1 MTMRHRYQRNR
12 DVFDTGPLGAQQ
24 ADDFNDIGLSHKK
37 LAKKIK
43 KKGGGYLDSASSA
56 ASSAATYVSDAASS
70 AATYV
75 SDAATSA
82 EQAASSAAT
91 YVSGEV
97 SDVINTITDKTTEKS
112 ETYSPQIP
120 TVDYEAGEYFLPS
133 VGQATAA
140 GQAIPTNKQYS
151 YWDGNLSTHDWRTH
165 GHSTPKAS
173 GVGDGGYYPRP
184 IVDSFGGYAMS
195 LSHYI
200 ASYSDGVFLGFRVL
214 SASELAGG
222 IPAGIPMATVM
233 QMFTKCAKVR
243 ERKVIGGLLDIDND
257 FSNNGRNFI
266 LDTEVKPIWRK
277 ALDMPMNPKSF
288 FFVEEALA
296 TGNKINVP
304 DGGYDKQI
312 VVQGT
317 HGFDKGDFESVYSKG
332 HNKIPTVFTKSSF
345 PDGKPRAKTLDREFR
360 QALKVG
366 NFESIIAPEKSKV
379 NYAVKMEW
387 LGEDGAFSSF
397 SAHPPSMPDCDPEQG
412 KTMVVYRFPRQ
423 LDEMLDKELLAYYAR
438 NQMPD
443 YSITNTGECYPMP
456 NISKASNPLTTGDGK
471 ILRNKDKYGLIGR
484 LAPTSSD
491 ELDSEMYEAEYGG
504 KTYAGRRKINLV
516 PMISPNLPP
525 GNRHRPYL
533 ISQSQS
539 WFDQIVNN
547 PLVAGVF
554 SNDPDLFKATDWF
567 CFDTTTRTGMTGAA
581 ISVTDPYKKAYLGSG
596 RLTNAYF
603 PKGNLDVG
611 STAFA
616 IGHCMLTYDMASPSV
631 DAKLGENEPVIN
643 LPHAS
648 ERIIITTETKRMDSA
663 TMRKDFNLVSFEL
676 NPHGRPN
683 DGSAAGNYTSDYLP
697 PIKTITTDDLV
708 NIEKGLIQE
717 PVGMEAIREA
727 WRKTMG
733 NELSVA
739 TFAALPNVGAN
750 DNPGT
755 YGVRDPNDPLRYT
768 INTDYGTFSYPF
780 TIAIFSVPQ
789 HHMGPVLKYSTEV
802 DANGNYKPVGPTAAK
817 PGYIGTRDIKLV
829 YQTPFG
835 EVNSSVISLDKQI
848 QRQLDTVELDEYGNP
863 VVTDG
868 TTDVS
873 NEGGLFEQQTEE
885 GGIDEGRYTEDEQ
898 EIFTERTFKNWMY
911 NELMNK
917 YGNVRYTD
925 TTPKAYLK
933 WWNKDYVTGK
943 MLLEAGYPIP
953 GVDYEAYR
961 QEAAKLGIPMVTQ
974 QTDAESQDAQT
985 ANISLPSSGLAGF
998 RGFTDASGFTITDVT
1013 AKWGAIGSASPRYT
1027 GDIGMSMVPYA
1038 ADVAGEEMG
1047 YMAMSNLDGVDNLGN
1062 SLLDKAVGTDAITE
1076 GVGEGAKYLGI
1087 LGGSGLAIA
1096 GIGLAGS
1103 ALMFASISSVQA
1115 IKIRKATEI
1124 GLKKATDSIP
1134 SKS

>member
-1 MTMRHRYQRNR
+1 MRQRHQRTR
-12 DVFDTGPLGAQQ
+12 DVFDTGPFGAYR
-24 ADDFNDIGLSHKK
+24 DFGAEQDKPSDNSSTTNPVAGMVSYNGFYYTYAVSTWSVYDSEGTL
-37 LAKKIK
+37 LET
-43 KKGGGYLDSASSA
+43 GGGPNTTRNRQKAMQWIDSGEAP
-56 ASSAATYVSDAASS
+56 TYPNKEFNEIEN
-70 AATYV
+70 Y
-75 SDAATSA
+75 
-82 EQAASSAAT
+82 EQAMQ
-91 YVSGEV
+91 
-97 SDVINTITDKTTEKS
+97 EKADA
-112 ETYSPQIP
+112 YNPQIP
-120 TVDYEAGEYFLPS
+120 NVDYEGGEYFLPN
-133 VGQATAA
+133 VGQAIAA
-140 GQAIPTNKQYS
+140 GQPVATNSARK
-151 YWDGNLSTHDWRTH
+151 YWDGNLSTHNWETH
-165 GHSTPKAS
+165 GFSTPQAS
-173 GVGDGGYYPRP
+173 GVKDGGIYPRP

-200 ASYSDGVFLGFRVL
+200 ASYNAEGAFLGFRVL
-214 SASELAGG
+214 TASELAGG
-222 IPAGIPMATVM
+222 IPAGIPMATVI

-243 ERKVIGGLLDIDND
+243 ERKLLGGLGIEND
-257 FSNNGRNFI
+257 FANNGRNFV
-266 LDTEVKPIWRK
+266 LDTEVEPIWRK

-304 DGGYDKQI
+304 DGGYDNQI

-317 HGFDKGDFESVYSKG
+317 HLFDKGDFESTYTKG
-332 HNKIPTVFTKSSF
+332 YKDVPSVFSTTSF
-345 PDGKPRAKTLDREFR
+345 PDRKPRAKTLDREFR

-387 LGEDGAFSSF
+387 LGEDGQFSSF
-397 SAHPPSMPDCDPEQG
+397 STHPPSMPDCDPDQG

-423 LDEMLDKELLAYYAR
+423 LDEELDKELLAYYAE
-438 NQMPD
+438 NNMPD

-456 NISKASNPLTTGDGK
+456 NISKANNPLTTGDGK
-471 ILRNKDKYGLIGR
+471 ILKNKDKYGLIGR

-525 GNRHRPYL
+525 SNRHRPYL

-539 WFDQIVNN
+539 WFDQILNN

-554 SNDPDLFKATDWF
+554 SNDPDLFKAADWF

-581 ISVTDPYKKAYLGSG
+581 VSVTDPYKKAYLGSG

-648 ERIIITTETKRMDSA
+648 ERIIITTETKKMDSA
-663 TMRKDFNLVSFEL
+663 SMPFRSFEL
-676 NPHGRPN
+676 NPEGRPN

-697 PIKTITTDDLV
+697 PLRTITTDDLV

-717 PVGMEAIREA
+717 PVGMEAIRDA

-755 YGVRDPNDPLRYT
+755 DGKRDPNNPLRYT

-802 DANGNYKPVGPTAAK
+802 DVNDNYKPVGPTADK
-817 PGYIGTRDIKLV
+817 PGYIGTRDIRLV

-848 QRQLDTVELDEYGNP
+848 QRQLDTVQLDEYGNP

-873 NEGGLFEQQTEE
+873 NEGGLFDQQTQE
-885 GGIDEGRYTEDEQ
+885 GGIDEGQYTEDEQ

-925 TTPKAYLK
+925 TTPKAYFK

-961 QEAAKLGIPMVTQ
+961 QEAARQGITMVTQ

-985 ANISLPSSGLAGF
+985 ANTMLGLGAF
-998 RGFTDASGFTITDVT
+998 SDASGFTITDVT

-1027 GDIGMSMVPYA
+1027 GDVGMSMVPYD
-1038 ADVAGEEMG
+1038 ADVVGEERG
-1047 YMAMSNLDGVDNLGN
+1047 YMAMTNLDGVDNLGN

-1076 GVGEGAKYLGI
+1076 GVGKGAKYLGI

-1103 ALMFASISSVQA
+1103 AIMFASISSVQA

-1124 GLKKATDSIP
+1124 GLKKATDLIP

>member
-12 DVFDTGPLGAQQ
+12 DVFDTGPFGGYRSLGNGDDENGGGTQQ
-24 ADDFNDIGLSHKK
+24 ADTSTVDATIWSYSNKLITYTEAYNILMRDFSMSDNDIWDML
-37 LAKKIK
+37 
-43 KKGGGYLDSASSA
+43 GG
-56 ASSAATYVSDAASS
+56 DADTGGTETQQS
-70 AATYV
+70 V
-75 SDAATSA
+75 DAY
-82 EQAASSAAT
+82 EQAMQ
-91 YVSGEV
+91 
-97 SDVINTITDKTTEKS
+97 EKADA
-112 ETYSPQIP
+112 YNPQIP
-120 TVDYEAGEYFLPS
+120 NVDYEAGEYFLPN
-133 VGQATAA
+133 VGQAMAA
-140 GQAIPTNKQYS
+140 GQPVPTNRSRQ
-151 YWDGNLSTHDWRTH
+151 YWDGNLSTHDWNTH
-165 GHSTPKAS
+165 GFSTPQADGVEDRDAS
-173 GVGDGGYYPRP
+173 GKAGIYPRP
-184 IVDSFGGYAMS
+184 MVDAYGGYAMS

-200 ASYSDGVFLGFRVL
+200 ASYNSEGVFLGFRVL
-214 SASELAGG
+214 TASELDGG
-222 IPAGIPMATVM
+222 IPAGIPMATVV
-233 QMFTKCAKVR
+233 QMFTKCPRVR
-243 ERKVIGGLLDIDND
+243 KSLSSWELIGWDND
-257 FSNNGRNFI
+257 FTDNGFNFV
-266 LDTEVKPIWRK
+266 LDTEEKPIWRK
-277 ALDMPMNPKSF
+277 AIDMPMQPKSF

-296 TGNKINVP
+296 TGNKISLE
-304 DGGYDKQI
+304 DGGIDKVI
-312 VVQGT
+312 VSQKSHNFSVA
-317 HGFDKGDFESVYSKG
+317 DFEKVNKKG
-332 HNKIPTVFTKSSF
+332 YKNVPTVFTTTSF

-360 QALKVG
+360 EALKIG
-366 NFESIIAPEKSKV
+366 SFETIIATEKSKV

-387 LGEDGAFSSF
+387 LGEDGQFGSF
-397 SAHPPSMPDCDPEQG
+397 STHPPSMPDCDPDQG

-423 LDEMLDKELLAYYAR
+423 LDEELDKELLAYYAE
-438 NQMPD
+438 NNMPD

-456 NISKASNPLTTGDGK
+456 NISKANNPLTTGDGK
-471 ILRNKDKYGLIGR
+471 ILKNKDKYGLIGR

-539 WFDQIVNN
+539 FFDQLLNN
-547 PLVAGVF
+547 PLFGGVLF
-554 SNDPDLFKATDWF
+554 AQDSDLFKATDWF
-567 CFDTTTRTGMTGAA
+567 CFDTTTRTGLTGAA
-581 ISVTDPYKKAYLGSG
+581 VSVTDPYKKAYLGSG

-648 ERIIITTETKRMDSA
+648 ERIIITTETGNMDSA
-663 TMRKDFNLVSFEL
+663 SMPFRSFEQ

-708 NIEKGLIQE
+708 NIEKGVIQE
-717 PVGMEAIREA
+717 PVGMEAIRDA

-750 DNPGT
+750 DKPGT
-755 YGVRDPNDPLRYT
+755 YGVRDPNNPLRY
-768 INTDYGTFSYPF
+768 IISTDYGTFSYPF

-802 DANGNYKPVGPTAAK
+802 DANGNYKPVGPTTAK
-817 PGYIGTRDIKLV
+817 PGYIGTRDIRLV

-848 QRQLDTVELDEYGNP
+848 QRQLDTVQLDEYGNP
-863 VVTDG
+863 IVTDG

-873 NEGGLFEQQTEE
+873 NEGGLFDQQTQE
-885 GGIDEGRYTEDEQ
+885 GGIDEGQYTEDEQ

-917 YGNVRYTD
+917 YGNVRFTD
-925 TTPKAYLK
+925 TSFKAYFRF
-933 WWNKDYVTGK
+933 WNKDYVTGR
-943 MLLEAGYPIP
+943 MLLEAGYQIP

-961 QEAAKLGIPMVTQ
+961 QEAARQGITMVTQ

-998 RGFTDASGFTITDVT
+998 SGFTDASGFTITDVT
-1013 AKWGAIGSASPRYT
+1013 AKWGAIGSTSPRYT
-1027 GDIGMSMVPYA
+1027 GDVGMSMVPYD
-1038 ADVAGEEMG
+1038 ADVVGEEMG

-1062 SLLDKAVGTDAITE
+1062 SKLDKAIGTDVLFDKAGT
-1076 GVGEGAKYLGI
+1076 GLV
-1087 LGGSGLAIA
+1087 LGGGGIGAGALVAGL
-1096 GIGLAGS
+1096 GLAGS
-1103 ALMFASISSVQA
+1103 ALLYASVASVQT
-1115 IKIRKATEI
+1115 IKLRKATEI
-1124 GLKKATDSIP
+1124 GLKKATDLIP

>member
-1 MTMRHRYQRNR
+1 MTMRRRHQRTR

-24 ADDFNDIGLSHKK
+24 AGDFNAIGLSHKK
-37 LAKKIK
+37 LAKKLK
-43 KKGGGYLDSASSA
+43 KKVKKAGGSLLDT
-56 ASSAATYVSDAASS
+56 ASSAATYASDAASS
-70 AATYV
+70 A
-75 SDAATSA
+75 
-82 EQAASSAAT
+82 EQAASGAMT
-91 YVSGEV
+91 YAIDELTDPYKEAY
-97 SDVINTITDKTTEKS
+97 SDIYNYTIDKTAEKLGLNLKS

-120 TVDYEAGEYFLPS
+120 IVDYEAGEFFLPS
-133 VGQATAA
+133 VGQAIAA
-140 GQAIPTNKQYS
+140 GQPVATNSARK
-151 YWDGNLSTHDWRTH
+151 YWDGNLSTHDWKTH
-165 GHSTPKAS
+165 GHSTPQAS
-173 GVGDGGYYPRP
+173 GVRDGGYYPRP

-200 ASYSDGVFLGFRVL
+200 ASYNAEGAFLGFRVL
-214 SASELAGG
+214 SASELDGG
-222 IPAGIPMATVM
+222 IPAGIPMATVI
-233 QMFTKCAKVR
+233 QMFTKCPKVR
-243 ERKVIGGLLDIDND
+243 ERKFLGGLGIDND
-257 FSNNGRNFI
+257 FANNGRNFV
-266 LDTEVKPIWRK
+266 LDTEVEPIWRK

-312 VVQGT
+312 VMQGT
-317 HGFDKGDFESVYSKG
+317 HTFDKGDFESTYTKG
-332 HNKIPTVFTKSSF
+332 YNEIPSVFSTTSF
-345 PDGKPRAKTLDREFR
+345 PDRKPRAKTLDREFR
-360 QALKVG
+360 EALTVG
-366 NFESIIAPEKSKV
+366 GLETIIAPEKSKV

-387 LGEDGAFSSF
+387 LGEDGQFGSF
-397 SAHPPSMPDCDPEQG
+397 STHPPSMPDCDPDQG

-423 LDEMLDKELLAYYAR
+423 LDEELDKELLAYYAE
-438 NQMPD
+438 NNMPD

-456 NISKASNPLTTGDGK
+456 NISKANNPLTTGDGK
-471 ILRNKDKYGLIGR
+471 ILKNKDKYGLIGR

-539 WFDQIVNN
+539 FFDQLLNN
-547 PLVAGVF
+547 PLFGGVLF
-554 SNDPDLFKATDWF
+554 AQDSDLFKATDWF
-567 CFDTTTRTGMTGAA
+567 CFDTTTRTGLTGAA
-581 ISVTDPYKKAYLGSG
+581 VSVTDPYKKAYLGSG

-648 ERIIITTETKRMDSA
+648 ERIIITTETGNMDSA
-663 TMRKDFNLVSFEL
+663 SMPFRSFEQ

-708 NIEKGLIQE
+708 NIEKGVIQE
-717 PVGMEAIREA
+717 PVGMEAIRDA

-750 DNPGT
+750 DKPGT
-755 YGVRDPNDPLRYT
+755 YGVRDPNNPLRY
-768 INTDYGTFSYPF
+768 IISTDYGTFSYPF

-802 DANGNYKPVGPTAAK
+802 DANGNYKPVGPTTAK
-817 PGYIGTRDIKLV
+817 PGYIGTRDIRLV

-848 QRQLDTVELDEYGNP
+848 QRQLDTVQLDEYGNP
-863 VVTDG
+863 IVTDG

-873 NEGGLFEQQTEE
+873 NEGGLFDQQTQE
-885 GGIDEGRYTEDEQ
+885 GGIDEGQYTEDEQ

-925 TTPKAYLK
+925 TTPKAYFK

-961 QEAAKLGIPMVTQ
+961 QEAAKLGITMVTQ

-985 ANISLPSSGLAGF
+985 ANTMLGLGAF
-998 RGFTDASGFTITDVT
+998 SDASGFTITDVT
-1013 AKWGAIGSASPRYT
+1013 SKWGAIGSASPRYT
-1027 GDIGMSMVPYA
+1027 GDVGMSMVPYD
-1038 ADVAGEEMG
+1038 ADVVGEEMG

-1076 GVGEGAKYLGI
+1076 GVGKGAQYLGL
-1087 LGGSGLAIA
+1087 LGGSGFAIA
-1096 GIGLAGS
+1096 GIGIAGS
-1103 ALMFASISSVQA
+1103 ALLYASVVSVQT
-1115 IKIRKATEI
+1115 IKFRKAVEI
-1124 GLKKATDSIP
+1124 GLKKGTDLIP
-1134 SKS
+1134 SKT

>member
-1 MTMRHRYQRNR
+1 MRHRYQRNR

-24 ADDFNDIGLSHKK
+24 ADDFNDIGFSHKK
-37 LAKKIK
+37 LAKKVK
-43 KKGGGYLDSASSA
+43 KAGGSLLDTASSAATSASDAASSA

-75 SDAATSA
+75 SDTATSA

-97 SDVINTITDKTTEKS
+97 SDVIDTITNKTTEKS

-173 GVGDGGYYPRP
+173 GVKDGGYYPRP

-222 IPAGIPMATVM
+222 IPAGIPMATVI
-233 QMFTKCAKVR
+233 QMFTKCVNVR
-243 ERKVIGGLLDIDND
+243 KRNILGNFIDNN
-257 FSNNGRNFI
+257 FTNNGRNFV

-304 DGGYDKQI
+304 DGGFDKQI
-312 VVQGT
+312 VIQGT
-317 HGFDKGDFESVYSKG
+317 HKFDKGDFEEVNTKGYKDVPSVFS
-332 HNKIPTVFTKSSF
+332 KSSF

-360 QALKVG
+360 EALKVG

-397 SAHPPSMPDCDPEQG
+397 STHPPSMPDCDPDQG

-423 LDEMLDKELLAYYAR
+423 LDEMLDKELLAFYAR
-438 NQMPD
+438 NNMPD

-533 ISQSQS
+533 ISQSRS
-539 WFDQIVNN
+539 WLNQVLTN
-547 PLVAGVF
+547 PLFSTLF
-554 SNDPDLFKATDWF
+554 SNDPDLFKAADWF

-581 ISVTDPYKKAYLGSG
+581 VSVTDPYKKAYLGSG

-648 ERIIITTETKRMDSA
+648 ERIIITTETKRMDSV

-873 NEGGLFEQQTEE
+873 NEGGLFEQQTQE

-961 QEAAKLGIPMVTQ
+961 QEAAKLGITMVTQ

-985 ANISLPSSGLAGF
+985 ANTSLPSSGLAGF
-998 RGFTDASGFTITDVT
+998 GGFTDASGFTITDVT
-1013 AKWGAIGSASPRYT
+1013 AKWGAIGSANPRYT

-1038 ADVAGEEMG
+1038 ADVAGEEMS
-1047 YMAMSNLDGVDNLGN
+1047 YMAMSNLDGIANPTNISGIGN
-1062 SLLDKAVGTDAITE
+1062 ILDDAGTAMKYGGA
-1076 GVGEGAKYLGI
+1076 GVGVGAASLGI
-1087 LGGSGLAIA
+1087 LGGGALLLFATVGATQMIA
-1096 GIGLAGS
+1096 GRKSAEKLAE
-1103 ALMFASISSVQA
+1103 
-1115 IKIRKATEI
+1115 KIAEKV
-1124 GLKKATDSIP
+1124 
-1134 SKS
+1134 